1 MTGVEQTCAW
11 RIFHSDGLYPCY
23 LQIVQCFVLGDYA
36 DCLCDFVGECN
47 HRSDYAQHSVHG

>member
-23 LQIVQCFVLGDYA
+23 LQIVQHFVLGDYA
-36 DCLCDFVGECN
+36 KCL
-47 HRSDYAQHSVHG
+47 